1 MNLKKI
7 SEILPSGLEGK
18 LIRLVIIL
26 VFSVG
31 IAFFIISNIQVVHL
45 NDVVIE
51 ESEKEIDL
59 VQDELLVAMSDIT
72 ENSLLQLSIW
82 AADKIDDEFWI
93 LVHDMR
99 GLRSQVEDVFINPE
113 DYECRKIMEPSP
125 ENAGKYVI

>member
-26 VFSVG
+26 VISVG

-82 AADKIDDEFWI
+82 EKGVTDPFT
-93 LVHDMR
+93 
-99 GLRSQVEDVFINPE
+99 
-113 DYECRKIMEPSP
+113 
-125 ENAGKYVI
+125 